1 MSEQNQSP
9 VTAIEVKNKAG
20 QLVSM
25 DYGEFAGA
33 GSVNLPTSGRIQ
45 FITIL
50 QSNSKALK
58 PGHEKYV
65 DGAKMGDFLMGGE
78 VISGSQGVF
87 FVGIEKEHVLVEMTK
102 VDGTG
107 EKVGEHDPN
116 GPVAQK
122 ARAQFGS
129 NRNNWRSEKGNFLVD
144 SIRLYGVVFASKA
157 DMDALK
163 PKGAAVI
170 DFQKTKMRAWEYYT
184 SPFNKIPEAGRP
196 PLFACRIHVTTKM
209 ENRKGHDYYNIDIKF
224 ADGNDFLSSLYSM
237 KGADGAA
244 NTAFIE
250 FGRECLK
257 VAQSVKS
264 GSLKSEE
271 NTEDDGDAGT
281 ADGKGGTIPF

>member
-1 MSEQNQSP
+1 MSDEQNK

-20 QLVSM
+20 QMVAL

-58 PGHEKYV
+58 PGHEKFV

-78 VISGSQGVF
+78 VIGGASGF
-87 FVGIEKEHVLVEMTK
+87 YFVGIEKEHVLVEMTK
-102 VDGTG
+102 IDGTG

-144 SIRLYGVVFASKA
+144 SIRLYGVVFASKE
-157 DMDALK
+157 DMDNLK

-184 SPFNKIPEAGRP
+184 SPFNKIPENGRP

-224 ADGNDFLSSLYSM
+224 ANGNDFLTSLYGM
-237 KGADGAA
+237 KTADGQP

-264 GSLKSEE
+264 GSLKTEE
-271 NTEDDGDAGT
+271 GGEDDGGDGAGEG
-281 ADGKGGTIPF
+281 AGGSKIPF